1 MDDIEEL
8 ANNLS
13 QDNIDKLS
21 QFELIEGPN
30 TNQYWLYDNQND
42 TYIDIPE
49 DILNLLDSCENYNK
63 ACDLMDYIIL
73 NDDSEWLQ
81 DKEYQYDDV
90 EI

>member
-21 QFELIEGPN
+21 RFELIEGPN
-30 TNQYWLYDNQND
+30 TNQYWLYDNQED
-42 TYIDIPE
+42 VYVDIPK
-49 DILNLLDSCENYNK
+49 DILDLLNSCENYNK
-63 ACDLMDYIIL
+63 ANDLMEYIIL

-81 DKEYQYDDV
+81 NKEYQYDDI
-90 EI
+90 ER